1 VRRGTGGVGVG
12 CSGESGSV
20 TREEEEQCAA
30 DAWGQLVSD
39 SRREENGAARVM
51 LLGRPAAEGMGRLQ
65 RLGL

>member
-1 VRRGTGGVGVG
+1 MRRGTGEVGVG

-39 SRREENGAARVM
+39 SRGEENSAAWVM
-51 LLGRPAAEGMGRLQ
+51 LLGLPGAEGMGHLQ